1 MVGKF
6 VTCTG
11 KVLFS
16 RITGKV
22 VDVNGRVLHV
32 RQSNG
37 VIAYIDPAYFVIKEC
52 DENGCEKVWS
62 TEEDY
67 DE

>member
-6 VTCTG
+6 VTCMG
-11 KVLFS
+11 KVVFAK
-16 RITGKV
+16 ITGKV
-22 VDVNGRVLHV
+22 IDEQDGVLHV

-52 DENGCEKVWS
+52 DENGYEKV
-62 TEEDY
+62 
-67 DE
+67 